1 MSHPGLLPTLGHPAR
16 LTGPLLTEASPLT
29 PQYISAA
36 HSDCSLAA
44 VRATASL
51 REGRAEPGRARD
63 QHREGQT
70 ARALGGEFA
79 AQVNRQARRRA
90 LSPRPPSD
98 FQARNSASRALS
110 PRSRPRRFRSPAA
123 AAAALHTKDCSPP
136 SSASTSTPP
145 PVTASPTAGLGAR
158 RQRRC
163 GGNLS
168 LPQPRRW
175 QRLFF
180 FSFFLFIPSFFLKFA
195 SLPFCGSTPLSSPD
209 KQLSYPPPP
218 INK

>member
-1 MSHPGLLPTLGHPAR
+1 MANRS
-16 LTGPLLTEASPLT
+16 LLTEASPLT

-44 VRATASL
+44 RRSSQL
-51 REGRAEPGRARD
+51 QQSGRQPARGGPSRPDSGSAPGRAGR
-63 QHREGQT
+63 
-70 ARALGGEFA
+70 ARGEFA

-90 LSPRPPSD
+90 LSPGPPND

-123 AAAALHTKDCSPP
+123 AAAALYTKDCSPP

-158 RQRRC
+158 RQRWR

-180 FSFFLFIPSFFLKFA
+180 FSSFFLFIASSFFFKIRLFA
-195 SLPFCGSTPLSSPD
+195 FLWSHPSLPP
-209 KQLSYPPPP
+209 
-218 INK
+218 